1 MAFIEG
7 DLNRFEDHASL
18 Y

>member
-18 Y
+18 H

>member
-7 DLNRFEDHASL
+7 DLNRFEDHAPL